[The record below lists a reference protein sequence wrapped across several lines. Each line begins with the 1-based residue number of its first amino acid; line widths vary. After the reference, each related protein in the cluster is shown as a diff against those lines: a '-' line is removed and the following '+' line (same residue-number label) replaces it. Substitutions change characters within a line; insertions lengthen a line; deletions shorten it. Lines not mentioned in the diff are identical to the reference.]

1 MNKQIKKNKIFFF
14 FFFNVYTVYMHMH
27 VTNKKMM
34 NNKLKHIQ
42 SDYIILFQIQLIFN
56 LTQKIETC
64 LLY

>member
-1 MNKQIKKNKIFFF
+1 
-14 FFFNVYTVYMHMH
+14 MHMH